1 MAYIY
6 NLKLCLIVM
15 ASLSLNN
22 TVMAILAVAIGLVL
36 IGSLLSPIALD
47 VIAQMTELGGDAIT
61 WAKLVS
67 VTVVISLLGLVIVAI
82 RNFTGGR

>member
-47 VIAQMTELGGDAIT
+47 VIAQMTDLGGDAIT

>member
-61 WAKLVS
+61 WANLVS
-67 VTVVISLLGLVIVAI
+67 VTVIMSLLGLIIVAI